1 LVDRENADSFLLKIK
16 NRDESVFKE
25 VMKAL
30 LAMKNGE
37 ITLEKLILR
46 FEDLLVR
53 YPDLLEE
60 AYIYTDPKR
69 VSDLLIP

>member
-1 LVDRENADSFLLKIK
+1 
-16 NRDESVFKE
+16 VFKE

-37 ITLEKLILR
+37 ITLEKLIVR
-46 FEDLLVR
+46 FEELLTK

-60 AYIYTDPKR
+60 AYIYTDPKK
-69 VSDLLIP
+69 VNFFKS